1 MNPESLN
8 VEFHRSSV
16 SISNRPYKRAIRIS
30 NGTEQIP
37 YKGIVNKIGLYRKNN
52 EIMRENMGDIYK
64 TMNKMEEVIRND

>member
-1 MNPESLN
+1 MLN
-8 VEFHRSSV
+8 
-16 SISNRPYKRAIRIS
+16 SIGLVLVFQTDHTKRAIRIS